1 MEVCFNRIFRG
12 YFVIPA
18 SPSSRRKFLRRRRPE
33 LIVLLAFRLVFEY
46 APVEMRSFTPHKN
59 RNSREAAAAALS
71 KVIKLTPY
79 QSAVTKFMFQLN

>member
-33 LIVLLAFRLVFEY
+33 LIVLLAFWLVFEY

-59 RNSREAAAAALS
+59 RNSREAAAALS

-79 QSAVTKFMFQLN
+79 QSAVSKFMFQLN